1 MEKSIPETTHNAIV
15 FAMQQQRDNAMNYVV
30 NARAELKLLRQENA
44 ELKKQLDNVVPLKEK
59 EKK

>member
-1 MEKSIPETTHNAIV
+1 MEKSIPENTHNAIV
-15 FAMQQQRDNAMNYVV
+15 FSMQQQRDNAMNDVV
-30 NARAELKLLRQENA
+30 NARAELILLRQENA